1 MKSPWRRILLHIRIA
16 RARRKIR
23 RHLSRIK
30 SVDRL
35 MQWPPPADKPDSWG
49 FKLQFKPL
57 WSQKEMDWV
66 LVSSSDDAQV
76 CYLSDSPLPE
86 TTSDSPTH
94 NDRPFEEPF

>member
-1 MKSPWRRILLHIRIA
+1 MKSPWRRILLRIRIA
-16 RARRKIR
+16 RARRKIL
-23 RHLSRIK
+23 RHLGRIK

-35 MQWPPPADKPDSWG
+35 LQWPPPSGKPDSWG
-49 FKLQFKPL
+49 FKLQPKPL

-76 CYLSDSPLPE
+76 WSFSDSPLTE